1 MFVFYNFSKLPL
13 NRIKTILELLKQ
25 SEYLG
30 QSELIDIAKGKYE
43 LTTTIKAKINQK
55 KRLKAWQ

>member
-1 MFVFYNFSKLPL
+1 M
-13 NRIKTILELLKQ
+13 IKTILELLKQ

-55 KRLKAWQ
+55 KRLKAWQKKKK